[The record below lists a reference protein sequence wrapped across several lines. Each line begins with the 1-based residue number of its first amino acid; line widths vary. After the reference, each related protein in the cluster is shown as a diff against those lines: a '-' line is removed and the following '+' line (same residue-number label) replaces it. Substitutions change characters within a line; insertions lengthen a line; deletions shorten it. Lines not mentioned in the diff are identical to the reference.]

1 MIQNRERQPPK
12 NWADFHRSVRF
23 KWLLP
28 FLFADWLIDW
38 AAYGLSRSSLLEFLE
53 YCSTFSILIAVIFY
67 FRDAPERR
75 KVSHYQAWQVI
86 NIAQGKG
93 GSGGRG
99 DALHELNE
107 DHVPLVGV
115 DLSEAFLQNLDL
127 QHADLR
133 RSKFHNTDLK
143 GANLSQSNLEQS
155 ALVSANLRNSQLV
168 GVNFSEA
175 TLFDSDL
182 SGAVL
187 TGCDLSQADLRTAD
201 LAGVMDW
208 NSITN
213 VKLADIHGIQN
224 APEGFIAWAKSKGAV
239 DLESDKD
246 WEAAIQKDEAAK

>member
-1 MIQNRERQPPK
+1 MTETRERQPPK
-12 NWADFHRSVRF
+12 NWAEFHRSVRL

-28 FLFADWLIDW
+28 FLYADWLIDW
-38 AAYGLSRSSLLEFLE
+38 GAYFLSKSSLLEFLE

-67 FRDAPERR
+67 FRDAPER
-75 KVSHYQAWQVI
+75 KKLSHYQAWQVI

-115 DLSEAFLQNLDL
+115 DLSEAFFQNLDL
-127 QHADLR
+127 KQADLR

-143 GANLSQSNLEQS
+143 SANLTQSNLEQS
-155 ALVSANLRNSQLV
+155 ALVSANLRSCRLV
-168 GVNFSEA
+168 GVNFSQA

-187 TGCDLSQADLRTAD
+187 TGCDFSQADLRNTD
-201 LAGVMDW
+201 MTGIVDWKSIAG
-208 NSITN
+208 I
-213 VKLADIHGIQN
+213 KLADIHGIQN
-224 APEGFIAWAKSKGAV
+224 APDGFVSWAISKGAL

-246 WEAAIQKDEAAK
+246 WDAAIQKDAAGK